1 VGAAANKGM
10 TNKRHLLPRSAQLIL
25 VASLAAAIASMLV
38 APPANS
44 EESAYESIVDGELGF
59 SASALAPGA
68 DVTVFADVFGALASV
83 EFELTNADTGAVLMR
98 EQLTTEADG
107 SIEHS
112 FKLPSEMVT
121 AEYRTEISGLTEDG
135 ALVSLEKR
143 FDIIGNVTELQTT
156 TVATTAPPVEP
167 SDEPT
172 VAPDGVEPAPTSDTA
187 VSDGAESFSDA
198 APGDAIGE
206 VAADDLANTQDTD
219 PASSQQASA
228 AANTNGAGS
237 TSVVIWIVTA
247 VIVAGLGAIAVI
259 LRRKSSSA

>member
-1 VGAAANKGM
+1 M
-10 TNKRHLLPRSAQLIL
+10 TNKRHLLPRSAQLTL
-25 VASLAAAIASMLV
+25 VASLAAAVASMFV

-98 EQLTTEADG
+98 EQLTTDADG
-107 SIEHS
+107 GIEHS

-135 ALVSLEKR
+135 ALISLEKR

-156 TVATTAPPVEP
+156 TVATTAPPVEAG
-167 SDEPT
+167 DEPT
-172 VAPDGVEPAPTSDTA
+172 GTPDGVDPAPTSDSA
-187 VSDGAESFSDA
+187 VSDGAERVSDA

-206 VAADDLANTQDTD
+206 VAADDFGDTQDTD
-219 PASSQQASA
+219 PASSQQASS
-228 AANTNGAGS
+228 AANTNGAES
-237 TSVVIWIVTA
+237 TSAVIWIVTA
-247 VIVAGLGAIAVI
+247 AIVAGLGAIAVM
-259 LRRKSSSA
+259 LRRKSSPA